1 MISIVWLNS
10 SKPTKLII
18 IACSPVSNVSKLN
31 SPFAPVD
38 VPSKLSFIYTFAN
51 AIGLFFS
58 SITLPVIK
66 EVPYV

>member
-1 MISIVWLNS
+1 MFIVWLNS
-10 SKPTKLII
+10 SKPTKLTII
-18 IACSPVSNVSKLN
+18 TCSSVSNVSKPN
-31 SPFAPVD
+31 SPFSSVD